1 MAFNRVLNFLVHLI
15 CKGHERSIRAKKH
28 ILYSFGL
35 QGVTIVVGFVYVP
48 LLLDYLDNER
58 YGIWLTL
65 TSILGWFEFF
75 NVGLGSGLRNKF
87 AEAVALDKHEL
98 ARVYVST
105 TYAIVVMIFSVVI
118 LLFYVLNPFLQWDAI
133 LNTSKVPA
141 QELSILA
148 LIVFTFFSLR
158 FILKLVGVILIAD
171 QRPAVYNAFMP
182 IGNVITLIIIILL
195 IQFSADGSLIVLGF
209 VLSAVPAMVLLIMTF
224 ILFNGRYRKY
234 RPSFKLVNLKLSGDL
249 MKLGRKFFVIQISAI
264 VLFMTSNIIII
275 QLLGPEDVTI
285 YNIAYKYF
293 SIPIMVYA
301 IVMTPIWSAVTDAYV
316 KKDTSW
322 LKRTLQRL
330 NLISG
335 VFVVGIFFM
344 LLLSDFLYELW
355 VGDRVSIP
363 FLLSLSMAFFAI
375 INVLLSPYTQFI
387 NGFGKLKLTII
398 VVVVQTTLFIP
409 LAVLLVKSSM
419 GVSGVVLAIC
429 LVNAMGFLYVP
440 FQAYKI
446 LNNKAKGIWNQ

>member
-1 MAFNRVLNFLVHLI
+1 M
-15 CKGHERSIRAKKH
+15 
-28 ILYSFGL
+28 YSFGL
-35 QGVTIVVGFVYVP
+35 QGVTIVIGFVYVP

-87 AEAVALDKHEL
+87 AEAVAQDKHEL

-105 TYAIVVMIFSVVI
+105 TYAIVIAIFFAVI

-133 LNTSKVPA
+133 LNTRTVPA

-148 LIVFTFFSLR
+148 LIVFSFFSLR

-195 IQFSADGSLIVLGF
+195 IHFSEDGSLIVLGF
-209 VLSAVPAMVLLIMTF
+209 VLSAVPAMVLLVMTF
-224 ILFNGRYRKY
+224 VLFNGRYRKY
-234 RPSFKLVNLKLSGDL
+234 RPSLKLVNLKLSGDL
-249 MKLGRKFFVIQISAI
+249 MKLGRKFFIIQISAI

-275 QLLGPEDVTI
+275 QLLGPEEVTI

-293 SIPIMVYA
+293 SIPIMVFA
-301 IVMTPIWSAVTDAYV
+301 IIMTPIWSAVTEAYV
-316 KKDTSW
+316 KKDISW

-330 NLISG
+330 NLASG
-335 VFVVGIFFM
+335 IFVVGIFLM
-344 LLLSDFLYELW
+344 LLLSEMVYELW
-355 VGDRVSIP
+355 IGDRVSIP

-375 INVLLSPYTQFI
+375 INVVLSPYTQFI

-409 LAVLLVKSSM
+409 LAVLLVKSSL

-429 LVNAMGFLYVP
+429 LINAMGFLYVP
-440 FQAYKI
+440 LQTYKI
-446 LNNKAKGIWNQ
+446 LNNKAKGIWGQ